1 MIFANFPS
9 LHEGAVRVTSTCE
22 LNFTDGGER
31 MARKSSRNKVDAAPV
46 IAVPAV
52 EGLLTRDEVAAILRV
67 RRETLSRWLAQGRG
81 PRAIVDDRLIRYRRA
96 DVERYIAGEREPT

>member
-1 MIFANFPS
+1 MRDN
-9 LHEGAVRVTSTCE
+9 RVIE
-22 LNFTDGGER
+22 LKIPRGFGNSSSRLGSRMRGER
-31 MARKSSRNKVDAAPV
+31 MARRSSRNKVQTAPA
-46 IAVPAV
+46 ITVPAV

-81 PRAIVDDRLIRYRRA
+81 PRAIVDGRLIRYRRA